1 MCTAT
6 HITIKKF
13 TNYLKKKKCNMHN
26 FIKTFSLVDK
36 FFQVCLEKKIWIW
49 EMTACAVK
57 IVKND
62 YKNNLKNTS

>member
-6 HITIKKF
+6 RITIKKF

-26 FIKTFSLVDK
+26 FIKTFSLVVQ
-36 FFQVCLEKKIWIW
+36 FFQVFLEKKIWIL